1 MAFPFSLHIE
11 SRRCL
16 RVTVWGRDDES
27 EIQRKKNDFLLDT
40 FFRSKCLQH
49 VTFHSHGKNKSKNIF
64 KEELNARKTGFL
76 KTD

>member
-27 EIQRKKNDFLLDT
+27 EIQRKKNDFLLVHFSGVFTACNISFAWKD
-40 FFRSKCLQH
+40 
-49 VTFHSHGKNKSKNIF
+49 KSKNIF
-64 KEELNARKTGFL
+64 KKN
-76 KTD
+76 

>member
-27 EIQRKKNDFLLDT
+27 EIQRKKM
-40 FFRSKCLQH
+40 
-49 VTFHSHGKNKSKNIF
+49 IY
-64 KEELNARKTGFL
+64 KEKQD
-76 KTD
+76 KQ

>member
-27 EIQRKKNDFLLDT
+27 EIQRKKNE
-40 FFRSKCLQH
+40 
-49 VTFHSHGKNKSKNIF
+49 VTIYQFAEHK
-64 KEELNARKTGFL
+64 
-76 KTD
+76 

>member
-27 EIQRKKNDFLLDT
+27 EIQRKKNDFFWYIFPEEVFTACNISFAWKD
-40 FFRSKCLQH
+40 
-49 VTFHSHGKNKSKNIF
+49 KSKNIF
-64 KEELNARKTGFL
+64 KKN
-76 KTD
+76 